1 MRRLV
6 PAASVVVAAAVVLV
20 ASGIGAGIGDAALAP
35 ALPDINAG
43 ATATAVAVRP
53 PVVTETVSV
62 AETSDLSP
70 AVASAAAMAALQAG
84 GAAVPGRAA
93 TVGMTRVLRGGGVV
107 QAAPSGFMFPMG
119 ITVLPADAA
128 SAVMSRTVSSVLGWG
143 QIVMGRTSADLRGAA
158 AGDVVELVAANG
170 AVFSFTIGYVAPD
183 GEIGGAEIVMSPFSA
198 DLLGATQVSRVLIWG
213 FGSRE
218 AIDWALAANGLE
230 RPGVRISRSW
240 APASPD
246 GTLGLARTKAMLGEF
261 AYRVNANGSV
271 TQADNWAAANITRRT
286 YDSIPIRA
294 SCHNVVVPALQGALT
309 EVANAGL
316 AGAIDVANA
325 NTYGGCFYPRFNRV
339 TGNLGFLSRHSWGQ
353 AFDTNT
359 TTNPQGGVP
368 RMNCDVVR
376 IFRKWGFAWGGNFN
390 TPDGMHFEY
399 VGERRDQMAYPSR
412 YCPNVASGTSLP
424 QAEEG
429 VPPVPP
435 ATTEGE
441 TMFAHDGFD
450 VEAGDADAV
459 DADAVD
465 AGAGG
470 ADTTGSAGTTDDA
483 VTVTVP

>member
-1 MRRLV
+1 MAADPNMTIRLRVMRRLV
-6 PAASVVVAAAVVLV
+6 SAVAAVVAIGVVAAV
-20 ASGIGAGIGDAALAP
+20 GGAGIGGAALAP
-35 ALPDINAG
+35 IPDISGG
-43 ATATAVAVRP
+43 ASAAVVAVRRL
-53 PVVTETVSV
+53 PVTDSVSV

-70 AVASAAAMAALQAG
+70 GVENAAALAALQAG

-107 QAAPSGFMFPMG
+107 QAAPAGYMFPMG

-128 SAVMSRTVSSVLGWG
+128 AAVMSRTVSGVLGRN

-158 AGDVVELVAANG
+158 AGDLVELVAANG
-170 AVFSFTIGYVAPD
+170 AIFTFAIGYVAPD
-183 GEIGGAEIVMSPFSA
+183 AEIGGAEIVMPPAGA

-213 FGSRE
+213 FGSRA
-218 AIDWALAANGLE
+218 AIDAALAANGLE
-230 RPGVRISRSW
+230 RTGVRISRSW

-271 TQADNWAAANITRRT
+271 SLANNWSATNITRRT

-316 AGAIDVANA
+316 AGAIDVVNA

-368 RMNCDVVR
+368 QMNCNVVR

-399 VGERRDQMAYPSR
+399 VGERRDQMVYPST
-412 YCPNVASGTSLP
+412 YCPNVATTTSLP
-424 QAEEG
+424 QAEDG
-429 VPPVPP
+429 VPPLPEP
-435 ATTEGE
+435 MTEGE
-441 TMFAHDGFD
+441 TMFALDGFLLEELD
-450 VEAGDADAV
+450 VAIDQ
-459 DADAVD
+459 
-465 AGAGG
+465 GG
-470 ADTTGSAGTTDDA
+470 
-483 VTVTVP
+483 